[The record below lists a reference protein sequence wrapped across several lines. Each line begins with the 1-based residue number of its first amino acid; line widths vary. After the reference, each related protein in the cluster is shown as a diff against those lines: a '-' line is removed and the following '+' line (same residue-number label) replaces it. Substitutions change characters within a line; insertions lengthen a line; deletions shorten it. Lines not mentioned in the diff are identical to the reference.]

1 MSTVKPKGRMVSRL
15 LVVAF
20 SMVTGFL
27 INWFTGRYPTPFA
40 KIEID
45 VVGFGAPLTYAH
57 LVIPS
62 GFLSYDWFNFILD
75 LVFWTVMIY
84 LIINLVSW
92 INSGLTPR
100 YILKP

>member
-15 LVVAF
+15 LVAAF
-20 SMVTGFL
+20 SIVTGLL

-40 KIEID
+40 QIEID

-62 GFLSYDWFNFILD
+62 GFLSYDWFNFTLD
-75 LVFWTVMIY
+75 LVFWTTIIY

-92 INSGLTPR
+92 INSGSASR